1 MLFEMIVR
9 ILKILYNYLPYLIN
23 IINIIMKKLKNGI
36 ALINISNK

>member
-36 ALINISNK
+36 ALINISNN